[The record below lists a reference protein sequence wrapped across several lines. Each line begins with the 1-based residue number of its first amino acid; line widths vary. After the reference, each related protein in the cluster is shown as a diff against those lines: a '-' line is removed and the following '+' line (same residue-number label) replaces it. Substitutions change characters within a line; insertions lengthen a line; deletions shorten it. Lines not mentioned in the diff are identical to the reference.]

1 MKDVIILFALY
12 VLVTGIIA
20 SNESYPLF
28 NFFPSL
34 KNIPK
39 IKIIIGYT
47 PLQKL
52 SLYKEAFQFKNEIY
66 IKRDDLTEPPYLEPT
81 RLGGN
86 KARKLEFIFSD
97 AQRLGRHSL
106 ICPGE
111 WGTNTGF
118 SIAALADH
126 LKFGQVELIVG
137 PQPITKDVR
146 EKLLAAH
153 ALGAKL
159 SYYGNDYSLILGITW
174 SMATTRFSSS
184 RYFINGGASS
194 DLSDLPYLGWL
205 LLKNPIDTTK
215 LGDLG
220 FINAFLELQ
229 EQFNSIGQ
237 ELPSEIYVPAG
248 SLGTSAGLLVG
259 NCLAGTLDKVTIV
272 AVQVGPGMACNSSLM
287 VSKAKRLMKFFEEYL
302 SEEDKKKLPK
312 CDFTKGF
319 KWVSDY
325 YEPGYGSPHSGQ
337 TEVTE
342 SIKKIE
348 NLTVDVT
355 YTGKSFL
362 AMHNRLLA
370 QKDTK
375 SVLFWQTYI
384 AYDLNIII
392 DAFNWTDKNAPWKDL
407 PSSFHHIFENK

>member
-1 MKDVIILFALY
+1 M
-12 VLVTGIIA
+12 T
-20 SNESYPLF
+20 
-28 NFFPSL
+28 
-34 KNIPK
+34 
-39 IKIIIGYT
+39 
-47 PLQKL
+47 
-52 SLYKEAFQFKNEIY
+52 
-66 IKRDDLTEPPYLEPT
+66 
-81 RLGGN
+81 
-86 KARKLEFIFSD
+86 KAK
-97 AQRLGRHSL
+97 
-106 ICPGE
+106 
-111 WGTNTGF
+111 
-118 SIAALADH
+118 
-126 LKFGQVELIVG
+126 
-137 PQPITKDVR
+137 
-146 EKLLAAH
+146 
-153 ALGAKL
+153 
-159 SYYGNDYSLILGITW
+159 Y
-174 SMATTRFSSS
+174 SSS

>member
-1 MKDVIILFALY
+1 MKSVIILFALY

-86 KARKLEFIFSD
+86 KARKLEFLFSD

-159 SYYGNDYSLILGITW
+159 SYYGNDITLGLAITW
-174 SMATTRFSSS
+174 SMTKAKYSSS

-194 DLSDLPYLGWL
+194 DMSDVPYIGWL
-205 LLKNPIDTTK
+205 LLKNPLDSTN

-220 FINAFLELQ
+220 FVNAYLELK
-229 EQFNSIGQ
+229 EQFKSIGK
-237 ELPSEIYVPAG
+237 EIPSEIYVPAG

-272 AVQVGPGMACNSSLM
+272 AVQVAGGFTCNSSLM
-287 VSKAKRLMKFFEEYL
+287 VSKAKRLMKFFKDNL
-302 SEEDKKKLPK
+302 SEEDKKKLPE

-319 KWVSDY
+319 KWESGY
-325 YEPGYGSPHSGQ
+325 YDPGYGSPHPGQ
-337 TEVTE
+337 NEVME
-342 SIKKIE
+342 SVKKIQ
-348 NLTVDVT
+348 NLSLDIT
-355 YTGKSFL
+355 YSGKAFL
-362 AMHNRLLA
+362 AMHSRLLA

-375 SVLFWQTYI
+375 SILFWQTYI

-392 DAFNWTDKNAPWKDL
+392 DAFNWTDKDAPWKDL
-407 PSSFHHIFENK
+407 PSSFHYIFEKN